1 MASTRFLDRSARVL
15 WARVVAKRAESRPWL
30 QRAKSITGGLVLAVM
45 TFFVLKGA
53 AMATGAGLP
62 GAEGVALWLAGPDP
76 VTTAVSA
83 TLQPIFA
90 GRG

>member
-15 WARVVAKRAESRPWL
+15 WARVVEKRADARPWL
-30 QRAKSITGGLVLAVM
+30 QRSKAIAGGLVLATT

-62 GAEGVALWLAGPDP
+62 GAEGMALWLAGPDP
-76 VTTAVSA
+76 VSSAFGA
-83 TLQPIFA
+83 TLQPIFGA
-90 GRG
+90 RG